1 MVKAKFLKTMLNN
14 CILNASGAL
23 CETRSQLLYL
33 DKSNLGGIVAKTC
46 TFESREGN
54 PEPRYYSKGDVS
66 INSMGLPNLGHEFYI
81 KMSEKLTKPYI
92 VSISPM
98 DLEKFKEMFDKASQC
113 DEILAIEVN
122 MSCPNIIGSAQ
133 IGYDLEEMEK
143 ILKLIGNSSK
153 QFGLKL
159 PPYFDQFYFQRISTL
174 LEKYGVSFI
183 TCINSL
189 GNGLIIDPKT
199 ESVVIK
205 PKEGIGGI
213 GGSIIKPIALS
224 NIYQFRKAL
233 PPSIEIIGCGGIKT
247 GMDIFEHIL
256 VGATI
261 VQIGTVL
268 VDENLECVDRLDN
281 ELKDI
286 MKKKGYKTL
295 EDFRGKIKRI

>member
-143 ILKLIGNSSK
+143 ILKR
-153 QFGLKL
+153 
-159 PPYFDQFYFQRISTL
+159 DRFYEEIAPQL
-174 LEKYGVSFI
+174 
-183 TCINSL
+183 L
-189 GNGLIIDPKT
+189 GN
-199 ESVVIK
+199 
-205 PKEGIGGI
+205 
-213 GGSIIKPIALS
+213 
-224 NIYQFRKAL
+224 
-233 PPSIEIIGCGGIKT
+233 
-247 GMDIFEHIL
+247 
-256 VGATI
+256 
-261 VQIGTVL
+261 
-268 VDENLECVDRLDN
+268 
-281 ELKDI
+281 
-286 MKKKGYKTL
+286 
-295 EDFRGKIKRI
+295 